1 MAFSFSEISTLL
13 VFTSVTH
20 TSSSTVRGCGEGW
33 ANHFSVQTTKGINEF
48 VGGSHIAELRQHQ
61 KVIDY

>member
-33 ANHFSVQTTKGINEF
+33 ANHFSVQTRKEPMSLS
-48 VGGSHIAELRQHQ
+48 VGHTLRN
-61 KVIDY
+61 